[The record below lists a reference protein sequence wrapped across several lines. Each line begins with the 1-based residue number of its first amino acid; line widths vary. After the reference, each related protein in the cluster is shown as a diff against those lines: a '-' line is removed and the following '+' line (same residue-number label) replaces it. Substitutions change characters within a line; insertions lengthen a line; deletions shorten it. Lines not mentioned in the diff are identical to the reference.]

1 MVEEG
6 VDWHLSR
13 VGRALA
19 ASPVSG
25 SPATHAHALAREG
38 ETAGVRTEGWPWLM
52 DGGRGNRKAPRS
64 PPCACS
70 RSVCRSVDL
79 SVESVCGL

>member
-52 DGGRGNRKAPRS
+52 DGGAREQES
-64 PPCACS
+64 PKVTPMCMF
-70 RSVCRSVDL
+70 SVCL
-79 SVESVCGL
+79 